1 MSDDIF
7 GKPMMPRF
15 SLFTF
20 LLVSIFAQAAI
31 DDRIKVVIEEPV
43 NGETYSG
50 ISNLRGW
57 VVSPTGTGDYLHDV
71 FIDGKFAFSLPNGGA
86 REDVRTVFPEYPDS
100 DIAGWSM
107 AFNYK
112 SLPPGEHEI
121 FIRAYDNAG
130 NYGEAGA
137 SFSTE
142 RFATE
147 FVEQNSSIDLSSVAE
162 VLLYD
167 RQSLLVKG
175 AVIEGKTWEFLLRWD
190 TAAQSFKTQ
199 DIIELTL
206 DSGDGAQHIQFAVYA
221 CETSPNAS
229 FYGDSEFVEMKNGMI
244 IRNNAGQSWISS
256 NKYTVFRTESRDW
269 YALVELN
276 SVESELIR
284 LDVTNEPSYCFEPLY
299 EAPIAI
305 ENREE
310 AKALVFQEGE
320 FVVKATCK
328 HTVGTPLLGY
338 RESLMTPTYYFVS
351 LRDADTCE
359 IISASEF

>member
-1 MSDDIF
+1 MS
-7 GKPMMPRF
+7 GMPMMPR
-15 SLFTF
+15 LFLF
-20 LLVSIFAQAAI
+20 ILLLSPICVQAAI

-43 NGETYSG
+43 HGETYSG

-57 VVSPTGTGDYLHDV
+57 VVSPAGTGDYVHDV
-71 FIDGKFAFSLPNGGA
+71 FIDGNFAFSLPNGGA

-100 DIAGWSM
+100 DLAGWSM

-121 FIRAYDNAG
+121 VIRAYDNAG
-130 NYGEAGA
+130 NYSEASA
-137 SFSTE
+137 RFSTE

-147 FVEQNSSIDLSSVAE
+147 FVEQISQVDLSSVQE
-162 VLLYD
+162 VLLHD
-167 RQSLLVKG
+167 RQSFLVKG

-199 DIIELTL
+199 DIIEFTL
-206 DSGDGAQHIQFAVYA
+206 DSEGGAQHIEFAVYA

-256 NKYTVFRTESRDW
+256 NKYTVFRTEDRDW
-269 YALVELN
+269 YGLVELN
-276 SVESELIR
+276 SVQSELIR

-299 EAPIAI
+299 ETPVAI
-305 ENREE
+305 ENRDEG
-310 AKALVFQEGE
+310 KALVFEEGE
-320 FVVKATCK
+320 FVVETACK
-328 HTVGTPLLGY
+328 HAVGTPLLSY
-338 RESLMTPTYYFVS
+338 REGLVTSTYYFVS
-351 LRDADTCE
+351 LRDAETCE
-359 IISASEF
+359 IISALEY